1 MNTRWTKPLCFT
13 ENHYSNSNHPPP
25 KKKKSQ
31 TQNRKTEPTNS
42 PPNRPTDWLDMTA
55 ETTVDHGAPHIE
67 LDTLRTSSGTSSL
80 DWTDFSGNSSIVLGP
95 HEAALLMPVF
105 AKVSSGFIQRFTTKC
120 VTEWFLFRFLFGGAY
135 IVSVFLYWWLE
146 AFPGELL
153 FLLRGSLE
161 QIATNSDH
169 TFQTQRAIS
178 NRTFGFSGLES
189 KIEVKQL
196 LLQLHVFS
204 F

>member
-25 KKKKSQ
+25 PPQKKKSQ
-31 TQNRKTEPTNS
+31 TQNRTNQLTTKWT
-42 PPNRPTDWLDMTA
+42 NRLVEHDRG
-55 ETTVDHGAPHIE
+55 TTVDHGAPHIE

-146 AFPGELL
+146 AFPGELS

-196 LLQLHVFS
+196 LLQLHVLS

>member
-1 MNTRWTKPLCFT
+1 MKTRWTKPLCFK
-13 ENHYSNSNHPPP
+13 ENHYSNSNHPP
-25 KKKKSQ
+25 KKKPNPK
-31 TQNRKTEPTNS
+31 QNQPTHHQMDQ
-42 PPNRPTDWLDMTA
+42 PIGWTWPG
-55 ETTVDHGAPHIE
+55 TTVDHGAPHIE

-105 AKVSSGFIQRFTTKC
+105 AKVSSGFIQRFNQMC
-120 VTEWFLFRFLFGGAY
+120 NRMPLFRFFFGGVY
-135 IVSVFLYWWLE
+135 LVSVFLYWWLE